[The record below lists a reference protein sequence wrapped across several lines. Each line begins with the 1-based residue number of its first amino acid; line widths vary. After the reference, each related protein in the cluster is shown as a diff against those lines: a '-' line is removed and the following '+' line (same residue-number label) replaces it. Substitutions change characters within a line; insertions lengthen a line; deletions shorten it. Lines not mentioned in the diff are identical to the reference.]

1 MMKPPLPKP
10 IERDPP
16 ADSPSCFC
24 GLTVGEAEKLPQDEL
39 DARLEALVRECR
51 EGAND
56 GR

>member
-1 MMKPPLPKP
+1 MKPPLPKP